1 MGRRAHAWSS
11 VSVRQVHRALWQ
23 RFASLKTTPNPSIKR
38 THIGARRCGPVEK
51 HLKRCLSRGHDL
63 RPRPQASSSR
73 HQGFDRRVIDAPP
86 SQPRSTARPPYL
98 GDRARQRRPLVRQL
112 THYHSNV
119 SGQGGD
125 RGLIPE
131 KSRYAHAIPQLY
143 RDGHPTTAF
152 EPISDCGDID
162 LPALMLGRPNGK
174 SALSTLLPAK
184 FRIERL

>member
-11 VSVRQVHRALWQ
+11 VSVRKVHRALWQ
-23 RFASLKTTPNPSIKR
+23 RFASVKTTPNPSIKR
-38 THIGARRCGPVEK
+38 TNIGAPPVWSRREASKTG
-51 HLKRCLSRGHDL
+51 LSRGHDL

-98 GDRARQRRPLVRQL
+98 SDRARQRRPLVRQL

-119 SGQGGD
+119 SGQGGS
-125 RGLIPE
+125 RGLIP
-131 KSRYAHAIPQLY
+131 KSPVIRNAIPQLY

-162 LPALMLGRPNGK
+162 LSALMLG
-174 SALSTLLPAK
+174 PA
-184 FRIERL
+184 ER